1 MLDRTWQL
9 AFTNKF
15 RRDDL
20 VEHCLA
26 VATMGGAAVLDPSAT
41 RLHSVADRPGLGVG
55 DVAELLV
62 VDGESVAAAVMDR
75 SRDRT
80 VVHAGRVVAE
90 GLELV

>member
-41 RLHSVADRPGLGVG
+41 RLRSVTDRPGLAVG

-62 VDGESVAAAVMDR
+62 VEGESVAAAVMDR
-75 SRDRT
+75 PHDRT
-80 VVHAGRVVAE
+80 VITPVG
-90 GLELV
+90 